1 MKIVLLLALSF
12 FFVQCIQGQTEPIVY
27 GPPDHLSQNSKP
39 AGQTGIEAANVLQA
53 FSANNEKQSFSGLP
67 APLSIGY
74 YTRNALQRLIDS
86 GNYYSEKGLNE
97 QALNFYNHALKIS
110 TYNAA
115 YLSSL
120 AVVHNNMGISFDAL
134 GKYQSAAVAF
144 TDALTFAERYPS
156 SKISKS
162 EILQNLAG
170 IFTKLGQYEK
180 ASSYL
185 DNIEAGADWN
195 LQAAVLN
202 NKGAIATMQ
211 QRPEAGKRYFE
222 ASLLITRQHKIPN
235 PEAELNLAHIYFLQ
249 QEPGKA
255 ISLLTDLMQQ
265 DNLSGDNKI
274 AAALL
279 LGQIFKQ
286 RKQYES
292 AKSYLLEA
300 LKKSKAF
307 NLAEKQLK
315 LESELAGLYELTG
328 DFEQSLKHQKA
339 FALLKDS
346 VDNKEVAL
354 NINLLETAYRTA
366 EKDKALLQQK
376 LQLAEQDNFLKKK
389 NNYILIAS
397 ALVITLGILLF
408 LLIQQ
413 FRQKQTIFNKQIGL
427 YQQQQAIEELKAI
440 IKGEEQE
447 RERLARNLHDGIGGM
462 LVAAKLNLGAIKEVY
477 PQHPA
482 KSKID
487 DVMNLLQNTSSEI
500 RRTAHN
506 LMPEILTRAGLQEA
520 IEIYCDELNAN
531 GALDMDIQFQGDFAW
546 LQKSAELLIYRI
558 VQELVQNVV
567 KHAGAGYMAL
577 LLRAYEQELSI
588 TVEDNG
594 NGFEQDA
601 QHQGFG
607 LYSLKQRVAAL
618 RGDLSIMS
626 APGRNTTIFIVF
638 DQEKLIALS

>member
-12 FFVQCIQGQTEPIVY
+12 FFVPGTKGQTEATFY
-27 GPPDHLSQNSKP
+27 DHPGNSSNV
-39 AGQTGIEAANVLQA
+39 AGQPGIEARNVLQS
-53 FSANNEKQSFSGLP
+53 FPVYNEKQPFPGRP
-67 APLSIGY
+67 TPLNIFY
-74 YTRNALQRLIDS
+74 YSRNALQQLIDS
-86 GNYYSEKGLNE
+86 GNYFAEKGLNE
-97 QALNFYNHALKIS
+97 QALNYYNKALTIC
-110 TYNAA
+110 YYHPD

-120 AVVHNNMGISFDAL
+120 AVVHNNRAISFDAL
-134 GKYQSAAVAF
+134 GNYQSAATAF

-170 IFTKLGQYEK
+170 IFTKLRQYDK

-185 DNIEAGADWN
+185 NNIEAGTDWQ

-202 NKGAIATMQ
+202 NKGAIATIQ

-222 ASLLITRQHKIPN
+222 ASLLLTRQHKIPN
-235 PEAELNLAHIYFLQ
+235 PEAELNLANIYFLEQ
-249 QEPGKA
+249 DPGKA
-255 ISLLTDLMQQ
+255 IALLTDLMQQ
-265 DNLSGDNKI
+265 DNLSGDNKL

-286 RKQYES
+286 REQYEA
-292 AKSYLLEA
+292 AKDYLLEA
-300 LKKSKAF
+300 LKKSKEL

-315 LESELAGLYELTG
+315 LEAELAGLYEQTG
-328 DFEQSLKHQKA
+328 DLQQSLKHQKA
-339 FALLKDS
+339 YNLLKDS
-346 VDNKEVAL
+346 MDNKEIAL

-376 LQLAEQDNFLKKK
+376 LQLVEQDDFLKKK
-389 NNYILIAS
+389 NNYIIIAFV
-397 ALVITLGILLF
+397 LVIILGILL
-408 LLIQQ
+408 LLLVKQ
-413 FRQKQTIFNKQIGL
+413 FRQRQTIFNKQIGL

-462 LVAAKLNLGAIKEVY
+462 LVAAKLNLGAVKEVY

-482 KSKID
+482 KGKID

-506 LMPEILTRAGLQEA
+506 LMPEILTRASLQDA
-520 IEIYCDELNAN
+520 IETYCDELNVN
-531 GALDMDIQFQGDFAW
+531 GSLDMDIQFQGDFTW
-546 LQKSAELLIYRI
+546 LQNSAELLVYRI
-558 VQELVQNVV
+558 IQELVQNVV
-567 KHAGAGYMAL
+567 KHAGADYMAL
-577 LLRAYEQELSI
+577 LLRAYNQELSI
-588 TVEDNG
+588 TIEDNG
-594 NGFEQDA
+594 IGFEQKE

-618 RGDLSIMS
+618 RGEISIMS

-638 DQEKLIALS
+638 DKEKLIALS